1 MLLFPYFLHT
11 QNRLNLQPE
20 EISESA
26 QLRCPLSQQATI
38 CLGAS
43 PTTSNLLISKFHY
56 KTTKLNS
63 FIDIWFALFFEK
75 INRVD
80 HEL

>member
-38 CLGAS
+38 CLGNG
-43 PTTSNLLISKFHY
+43 TQCLSN
-56 KTTKLNS
+56 
-63 FIDIWFALFFEK
+63 IDIS
-75 INRVD
+75 
-80 HEL
+80 